1 MLMPQR
7 GNRIIAALRQADDG
21 PVRAYCAEL
30 AERIALPI
38 YAAANPDDPRPA
50 AILWTVKRFA
60 EGFANDSERLAMRRV
75 AEIWCEQV
83 CPRDRCSATPAEHA
97 SQAIGFCLEKP
108 TNWMF
113 WGVLQHINELAGRPW
128 EELYDE
134 VAAALEAMPRK
145 EEPVA

>member
-1 MLMPQR
+1 
-7 GNRIIAALRQADDG
+7 
-21 PVRAYCAEL
+21 VRAYCAEL

-38 YAAANPDDPRPA
+38 YAAAYPDDPRPV
-50 AILWTVKRFA
+50 AILWTAKRYA
-60 EGFANDSERLAMRRV
+60 AGQADDMEQLAMHRV
-75 AEIWCEQV
+75 GRIWCEQV
-83 CPRDRCSATPAEHA
+83 SPWERRSETPAEHA

-108 TNWMF
+108 TSWMF
-113 WGVLQHINELAGRPW
+113 WAVLEHIFEVAGRPW